1 MLIGALVCSAL
12 LLLVVNLVAIG
23 GAGRGCVAAGLAL
36 PLGLFIGHPLLL
48 VNAFFVLIAGLTCLQ
63 AETRA
68 RQFLKRSFIATLGT
82 YLVFSV
88 PAVMEVMD
96 WARLR
101 ELYPLESL
109 EARLAYEND
118 KPAGNSRM
126 PIARGASTGRTAE
139 IPKEVFDRVTR
150 MEEDL
155 EAASHK
161 WDSSLGIEGWR
172 RVRSLERLHAGY
184 VTQFINSRGF
194 GAMRMVRQP
203 KPDYVVLPEVQPI
216 PLAPSPSQEFS
227 AALENKNPGLS
238 SSGAEKASTLLAE
251 DSLWTMH
258 REGYLDFLDPKR
270 FGYVKDHRSAAGFQ
284 PHEFSRLPYLP
295 EETWRIERLELV
307 SLLKHDEPVAYLSQ
321 RLPRMQDLQET
332 KIRSLDA
339 FEKEA
344 LLALQQGA
352 DLKVDQASS
361 RIQMVGSVR
370 AAQQCLKCHN
380 AERGDLLGAFSYT
393 LRKK

>member
-48 VNAFFVLIAGLTCLQ
+48 VNALFVLIAGLTCLR
-63 AETRA
+63 AETRP
-68 RQFLKRSFIATLGT
+68 RQFLKRSFIATLVS

-109 EARLAYEND
+109 EARLAYEHD

-139 IPKEVFDRVTR
+139 LPNEVFDRVTR

-161 WDSSLGIEGWR
+161 MGDVGR
-172 RVRSLERLHAGY
+172 RVRSLERLHSGY

-194 GAMRMVRQP
+194 GAMRMVAQP
-203 KPDYVVLPEVQPI
+203 KPDYVVLPEVEPI

-258 REGYLDFLDPKR
+258 REGYLDFLNPKR

-295 EETWRIERLELV
+295 EKTWRIERLELV

-321 RLPRMQDLQET
+321 HLPRMQDLQET